1 MAPNQKNCPLSGLH
15 FINSTEKE
23 AIRKGWENISL
34 TLGVDF
40 DDSIFEEPDNEVEL
54 LLQDRL
60 NELMLEDNSEDDDVE
75 VVLNAFEANVLVAN
89 VLEEVAIVPNVSGVN
104 EMNSGVSGQIALLPA
119 EPESNQ
125 QKKRKQSQITDFFE
139 LKNKF

>member
-1 MAPNQKNCPLSGLH
+1 
-15 FINSTEKE
+15 
-23 AIRKGWENISL
+23 
-34 TLGVDF
+34 
-40 DDSIFEEPDNEVEL
+40 
-54 LLQDRL
+54 
-60 NELMLEDNSEDDDVE
+60 MLEDNSEDDDVE
-75 VVLNAFEANVLVAN
+75 VVPNAFEANVLVANVAN

-104 EMNSGVSGQIALLPA
+104 ELNPGVSGQIALLQA